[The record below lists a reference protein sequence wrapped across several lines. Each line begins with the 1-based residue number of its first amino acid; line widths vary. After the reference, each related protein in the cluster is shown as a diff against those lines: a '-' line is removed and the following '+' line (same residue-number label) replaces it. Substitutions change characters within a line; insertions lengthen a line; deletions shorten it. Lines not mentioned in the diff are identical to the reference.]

1 MQFRSVQSLSR
12 VHSVTPWTA
21 AHQASL
27 SITISQSLLKLTY
40 TESVVPTN
48 HLFLFSSC
56 LQSFPTSGSLPVSQ
70 FFTSSGQSIEVSAFS
85 ISPSNEYSGRFPLR
99 LIGLI
104 SLQIKVL
111 SRVFSST
118 TVQKHQFFGAQF
130 SL

>member
-27 SITISQSLLKLTY
+27 SITISRSLLKLTY
-40 TESVVPTN
+40 TESVMPTN

-99 LIGLI
+99 LIVLI
-104 SLQIKVL
+104 SLQIKGL

>member
-27 SITISQSLLKLTY
+27 SITISRSLLKLTY
-40 TESVVPTN
+40 TESVMPTN

-104 SLQIKVL
+104 SLQIKGL